1 MNLIFTITC
10 PHCYNPTSISSIL
23 FMDNKNKIIDVET
36 LQYTLPD
43 TYVCNSCG
51 EDFNV
56 DIEVNVEEDNNE

>member
-1 MNLIFTITC
+1 
-10 PHCYNPTSISSIL
+10 
-23 FMDNKNKIIDVET
+23 MDNKNKIIDVET